1 MKKII
6 AAKMAPEAV
15 GPYSQAVDCGDT
27 VFLSG
32 QIGINPES
40 GKLEEGIAAQ
50 AHRVFK
56 NLEEVLKAS
65 ELSFE
70 DVVKAT
76 VLLSDMQDFQTVN
89 EIYKEYV
96 PPPYPARICFQVPA
110 MPLNA
115 LVEIDMIARRVEG

>member
-1 MKKII
+1 
-6 AAKMAPEAV
+6 MAPEAV
-15 GPYSQAVDCGDT
+15 GHYSQAVDCGDT

-65 ELSFE
+65 ELSFG